1 MSSDFF
7 SKKNFKRTTAK
18 IALASCIIS
27 DILTT
32 PLTVYA
38 GQAEANVDETLY
50 LNLDYYGNTEKA
62 NIVKGIDFNG
72 TDSYTDFGNYIKII
86 NMSDAQNPEIKNGSV
101 TFKNSQSGKFFFQGE
116 LDKTKITYP

>member
-7 SKKNFKRTTAK
+7 SRRNLKRTTAK

-27 DILTT
+27 DILTA

>member
-27 DILTT
+27 DILTA

-62 NIVKGIDFNG
+62 NIVKGVDFNG

-101 TFKNSQSGKFFFQGE
+101 TFKNNQNGKFFFQGE

>member
-7 SKKNFKRTTAK
+7 SKKNLKRTTAK

-27 DILTT
+27 DILTA

-62 NIVKGIDFNG
+62 NIVKGVDFNG

-101 TFKNSQSGKFFFQGE
+101 TFKNNQNGKFFFQGE

>member
-7 SKKNFKRTTAK
+7 SKKNLKRTTAK

-27 DILTT
+27 DILTA